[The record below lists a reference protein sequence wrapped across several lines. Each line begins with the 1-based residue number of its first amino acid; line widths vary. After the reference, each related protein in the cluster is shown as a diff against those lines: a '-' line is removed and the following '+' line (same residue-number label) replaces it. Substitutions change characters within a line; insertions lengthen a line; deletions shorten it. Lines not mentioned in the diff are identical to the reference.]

1 MEFTPHE
8 YPLQRNLLIS
18 QEYPRQRNLL
28 MLPLFK
34 RSFSTVPLSYSYG
47 VVVESI
53 EIVDSINAALAYDD
67 DHFQALRVS
76 EK

>member
-1 MEFTPHE
+1 MTD
-8 YPLQRNLLIS
+8 PLNLVSGSLC
-18 QEYPRQRNLL
+18 
-28 MLPLFK
+28 
-34 RSFSTVPLSYSYG
+34 

-76 EK
+76 EKETKCIQNNLMSFCLAIIIH

>member
-1 MEFTPHE
+1 
-8 YPLQRNLLIS
+8 
-18 QEYPRQRNLL
+18 

-53 EIVDSINAALAYDD
+53 EIVDSIDAALAYDD

-76 EK
+76 EKETKCNQNNLMSFCLAIIIH

>member
-1 MEFTPHE
+1 MEFNP
-8 YPLQRNLLIS
+8 

-53 EIVDSINAALAYDD
+53 EIVYSIDD